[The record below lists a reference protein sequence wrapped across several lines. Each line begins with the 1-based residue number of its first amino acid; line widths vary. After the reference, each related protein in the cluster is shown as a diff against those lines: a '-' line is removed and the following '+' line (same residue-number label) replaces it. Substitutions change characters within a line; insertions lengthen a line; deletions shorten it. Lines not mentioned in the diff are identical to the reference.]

1 MKPIYLDNAATTKVA
16 PEVLKAMLPY
26 FGDLFGNAAS
36 EYRFSAE
43 VRKAVEISREAIA
56 SFLGASPF
64 EIYFTSGGTE
74 SDNWALKAVSQA
86 MRGKGNHIITSKI
99 EHHAVLKTCEHLE
112 RQGFEVTYLGVD
124 ENGLVSPGELK
135 AAIRPSTIL
144 ISVMYANN
152 EIGSIQRIKEI
163 GEIACR
169 KKILFHTDAVQA
181 YGHIPIDVKACHIDL
196 LSASAHKLGGPK
208 GIGLLYAS
216 NKATLAAWI
225 HGGSQEHGL
234 RAGTLNTPGIVG
246 LAKATDLAGKHM
258 AESIKKEMGLRDYLI
273 SRILAEIPGSRLN
286 GGKENRLPNNANFSF
301 YKIDGSALLYSLE
314 EQGIFVSS
322 GSACTAKHNDTSHVL
337 KAIGVP
343 SEYINGTVRM
353 TLSRESTREEMA
365 HVADT
370 LKSVIAVLRGG
381 R

>member
-16 PEVLKAMLPY
+16 PEVLKAMLPF
-26 FGDLFGNAAS
+26 FGEQFGNAAN

-43 VRKAVEISREAIA
+43 VRKAVETSRETIS

-74 SDNWALKAVSQA
+74 SDNWAIKAVAQA
-86 MRGKGNHIITSKI
+86 MRSKGNHIITSKI
-99 EHHAVLKTCEHLE
+99 EHHAVLKTCEYLE
-112 RQGFEVTYLGVD
+112 KQGFEVTYLDVD
-124 ENGLVSPGELK
+124 ENGMVSPSELG

-144 ISVMYANN
+144 VSVMYANN

-163 GEIACR
+163 GEIAHR

-208 GIGLLYAS
+208 GVGLLYANS
-216 NKATLAAWI
+216 KAALAAWV
-225 HGGSQEHGL
+225 HGGSQEYGL

-246 LAKATDLAGKHM
+246 LAKATDLAGKNM
-258 AESIKKEMGLRDYLI
+258 AESIRREMGLRDYLI

-286 GGKENRLPNNANFSF
+286 GDKGNRLPNNTNFSF
-301 YKIDGSALLYSLE
+301 YKIDGSALLYSLD

-343 SEYINGTVRM
+343 LEYINGTVRI
-353 TLSRESTREEMA
+353 TLSGESTREEMDY
-365 HVADT
+365 VADT
-370 LKSVIAVLRGG
+370 LKMVITALRGG

>member
-16 PEVLKAMLPY
+16 PEVLKAMLPF
-26 FGDLFGNAAS
+26 FGELFGNAAS

-43 VRKAVEISREAIA
+43 VRKAVETSRETIA

-74 SDNWALKAVSQA
+74 SDNWAIKAAAQA
-86 MRGKGNHIITSKI
+86 MRSKGNHIITSKI
-99 EHHAVLKTCEHLE
+99 EHHAVLKTCEYLE
-112 RQGFEVTYLGVD
+112 KQGFEVTYLDVD
-124 ENGLVSPGELK
+124 ENGMVSPSELK

-144 ISVMYANN
+144 VSVMYANN

-163 GEIACR
+163 GEIAHR

-208 GIGLLYAS
+208 GVGLLYVNS
-216 NKATLAAWI
+216 KAALTAWV
-225 HGGSQEHGL
+225 HGGSQEYGM
-234 RAGTLNTPGIVG
+234 RAGTLNTPGIIG
-246 LAKATDLAGKHM
+246 LAKATDLAGKNM
-258 AESIKKEMGLRDYLI
+258 AESIRREMGLRDYLI

-286 GGKENRLPNNANFSF
+286 GDKENRLPNNTNFSF
-301 YKIDGSALLYSLE
+301 YKIDGSALLYSLD

-343 SEYINGTVRM
+343 LEYINGTVRI
-353 TLSRESTREEMA
+353 TLSGESTREEMDY
-365 HVADT
+365 VADT
-370 LKSVIAVLRGG
+370 LKTVIAALRGG